1 MVRCCCDSQRSDA
14 AVCIASIGGFDPS
27 KRIMTDPVEGRE
39 MQIAEN
45 PAQPPEALTNNN
57 NNTNTSA
64 S

>member
-1 MVRCCCDSQRSDA
+1 
-14 AVCIASIGGFDPS
+14 
-27 KRIMTDPVEGRE
+27 MTDPVEGRE

-57 NNTNTSA
+57 NNNNNNTSA